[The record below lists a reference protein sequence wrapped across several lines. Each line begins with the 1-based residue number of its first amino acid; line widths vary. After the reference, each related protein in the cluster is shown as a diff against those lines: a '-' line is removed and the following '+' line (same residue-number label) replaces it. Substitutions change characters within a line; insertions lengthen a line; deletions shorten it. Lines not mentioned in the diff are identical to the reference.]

1 MSKGSLQDQ
10 LLQYGL
16 AQKGGQKGNKKGG
29 KKPKQKSAWGRV
41 SRHDKDANTK
51 PPKEIEAAKQ
61 AAAEKLE
68 RERQQAREAG
78 ARQREDEQRRAQRA
92 EIRQLILDHAEKLPS
107 HGEPFHFADDGRV
120 RSLPVNPRLRRGLA
134 TRKLRLAVWNKR
146 YHIVSA
152 QTAEKIG
159 QRDPAFLVALP
170 SGGEIRDEAYAE
182 FAVPDDLVW

>member
-10 LLQYGL
+10 LLQSGL
-16 AQKGGQKGNKKGG
+16 AKKGG

-41 SRHDKDANTK
+41 NRHDKEANTK
-51 PPKEIEAAKQ
+51 PPKEIEAAKK

-107 HGEPFHFADDGRV
+107 HGEPFHFVDGSRV
-120 RSLPVNPRLRRGLA
+120 LSLPVNPRLRRGLA
-134 TRKLRLAVWNKR
+134 SRKLRLAVWEKR
-146 YHIVSA
+146 YYIVSA
-152 QTAEKIG
+152 QTAEKVA
-159 QRDPAFLVALP
+159 QRDPAFLLALP
-170 SGGEIRDEAYAE
+170 AGGDIRDETYAD
-182 FAVPDDLVW
+182 FTVPDDLVW